1 MILCL
6 SCEEQTDIIAIATD
20 SFYNS
25 SNYTVE
31 TVSTV
36 AISGVEH
43 TAVSRLTV
51 FKKPYKAKFE
61 TDTITLYIDEN
72 GAYFVSN
79 GEWVR
84 ILSTSDTYELL
95 YRVMSQDGNSKIF
108 EILNHLSSPHSTV
121 KNDKNVTAF
130 VNVEYSR
137 LRQYIEDI
145 YLDMELDEE
154 TIDALLSEFVEED
167 ILDITV
173 SANNDL
179 TLTRVSVNLT
189 DVMKLAD
196 TNIDYAS
203 NTYNVISQNTA
214 ESFVI
219 PKEALTAKIAG

>member
-6 SCEEQTDIIAIATD
+6 SCEEQTDIIAIAID
-20 SFYNS
+20 NFYNA

-36 AISGVEH
+36 TISGKEH
-43 TAVSRLTV
+43 NAVSRLTV

-84 ILSTSDTYELL
+84 ILSTSDTYKFL

-108 EILNHLSSPHSTV
+108 EILNHLNSPHSTA
-121 KNDKNVTAF
+121 KNDKTATAF

-154 TIDALLSEFVEED
+154 TTDEILSEFGEED

-173 SANNDL
+173 SANNSL
-179 TLTRVSVNLT
+179 MLTRVSVNLT